1 MTLWRFLVAFT
12 AVFAGALAIETLN
25 YHTLATV
32 AKDRWAMA
40 PDLSGTLL
48 LSAALLVLAWPRRA
62 SIVFLIVS
70 GGFSIVVG
78 LAGVAFHFASRGVP
92 LASVGAVTSWLGNPP
107 PLAPLEFAAVGL
119 LGLVVASWKRGGT
132 LALPQIPS
140 LASVCYGIGVLSGLA
155 ALILAAMTALTS
167 ASTFVIAALV
177 IGALGYLVEV
187 TRASRVTGLD
197 GRG

>member
-25 YHTLATV
+25 YHTLATI

-62 SIVFLIVS
+62 SITFLIVS
-70 GGFSIVVG
+70 GGLSIIVG
-78 LAGVAFHFASRGVP
+78 LAGIAFHFASRGVP

-132 LALPQIPS
+132 LALPPIPS
-140 LASVCYGIGVLSGLA
+140 IASACYGLGAILGLVA
-155 ALILAAMTALTS
+155 VILAAMRALTP
-167 ASTFVIAALV
+167 ASTCVISALV

-187 TRASRVTGLD
+187 TRAGRVTGLD
-197 GRG
+197 GRR